1 MNQLVPSQTALT
13 YTGSPTTQW
22 LKEHSVFLT
31 IQSPCE
37 SSRWVTSSAPC
48 SYSRTQAILYKIVIL
63 NVSAT
68 VSALTSPLPAPLLL
82 GTLISTPRV
91 LPVPMLWVKRHSM
104 AAHFVSSLKS
114 RVNPHP
120 GPSQTDFS
128 LFISVLTRT
137 LEWLSLQKALIL
149 GETIPAPSSLDHCNS
164 QNPF

>member
-1 MNQLVPSQTALT
+1 MRRRLLGIRKNESVGAKPDSSYLHRD
-13 YTGSPTTQW
+13 PTTQW

-82 GTLISTPRV
+82 GTLISTTCACAHAV
-91 LPVPMLWVKRHSM
+91 GQKRHSM
-104 AAHFVSSLKS
+104 ALTCLLTEV

-120 GPSQTDFS
+120 GLSQTDFS
-128 LFISVLTRT
+128 LFIS
-137 LEWLSLQKALIL
+137 Q
-149 GETIPAPSSLDHCNS
+149 
-164 QNPF
+164 